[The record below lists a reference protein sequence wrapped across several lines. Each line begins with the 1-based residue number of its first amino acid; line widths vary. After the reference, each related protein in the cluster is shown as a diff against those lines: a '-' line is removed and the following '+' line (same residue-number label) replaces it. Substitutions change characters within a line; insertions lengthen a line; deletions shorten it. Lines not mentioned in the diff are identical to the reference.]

1 MDSLADVFF
10 NDTKVGQLSKGKE
23 YFKFEY
29 DEAFFNSE
37 EAFPISYSFP
47 LTQKQ
52 FLSKKLF
59 PFFEGLVA
67 EGWLLKL
74 QSQSLKIDEK
84 DYFSMLLANGED
96 LIGGVKVKKVR

>member
-1 MDSLADVFF
+1 MDSIAEVFF
-10 NDTKVGQLSKGKE
+10 NDTKVGHLSKEKDH
-23 YFKFEY
+23 FKFEY

-37 EAFPISYSFP
+37 DSFPISRSFP
-47 LTQKQ
+47 LTQKA
-52 FLSKKLF
+52 FISKKLF

-96 LIGGVKVKKVR
+96 LIGGVKVKKVQ